1 MSAAVGCRGSAK
13 PFSDAMNKVLYTIG
27 VLAIGFFAGLSLG
40 KEHRVVTTHTTVDTV
55 VYYRP
60 IYTASATTE
69 VRIISLPRLL
79 FAPADTVH
87 TTTVIV
93 KGESVELQVPIER
106 REYRDSSY
114 YAVVSGAVVGDI
126 HPTLES
132 IETYSRN
139 TTQTIEL
146 HPPKVRPYVSGTFGK
161 HSVGVGA
168 GIVICNKH
176 AIGADYI
183 YAEGKGNIMARY
195 SFIFR

>member
-1 MSAAVGCRGSAK
+1 MVKWWHILVALIVGV
-13 PFSDAMNKVLYTIG
+13 FV
-27 VLAIGFFAGLSLG
+27 GLLLG
-40 KEHRVVTTHTTVDTV
+40 REHSVVTTHTTVDTV
-55 VYYRP
+55 VHYKP
-60 IYTASATTE
+60 LPTATTTTE
-69 VRIISLPRLL
+69 VRTITMPRLL

-93 KGESVELQVPIER
+93 KGDSVQLQVPIER

-132 IETYSRN
+132 IETYAKN
-139 TTQTIEL
+139 TVQTIEI
-146 HPPKVRPYVSGTFGK
+146 HPPKVRPYVSGAFGK
-161 HSVGVGA
+161 HSVGAGA
-168 GIVICNKH
+168 GIVIGNKH

-183 YAEGKGNIMARY
+183 YAGGQSNVMARY